1 MSKRKNK
8 NFSKFILP
16 SIIIF
21 FSTILFLSLPVLL
34 NYNSIQN
41 VIEKKVAT
49 DFKINLKILGDI
61 SLKIFPSPH
70 YLVENANLDLNTQND
85 NSSIIETKDLKI
97 FIPFKKIYSKS
108 NIQINRV
115 EIENAN
121 IYFKLKDILDF
132 RKHLYYKINKPVYI
146 KKSNFFLIDENKQT
160 ILISQLK
167 KIKYLI
173 DIKNNSKQFK
183 IDGNIFDVDYL
194 SLWKRN
200 YDNPN
205 ETFNEINI
213 KNPNLDIKN
222 LFLLEGAKK
231 FSGKSIIN
239 FLNEKII
246 INYKFQDNKIL
257 VDTPNENQNIKF
269 VSKIELDPFFFKS
282 KINIDDKDINFFI
295 DYLFS
300 IIFNSEEQFLGNM
313 NGNVSLEIS
322 NLKNSLIDNGVINF
336 LIKDKSIKLKKSQF
350 EVQDIGSIE
359 SQFWYYVNNGDLIF
373 ISENMFELKNRKEF
387 SRKFQIS
394 TKKLKDVNKIYF
406 NLEKNIDNGEISISQ
421 VYINE
426 IDKEKFSEKIFIIK
440 NIQLFKAFI
449 RDILT

>member
-1 MSKRKNK
+1 MSKRKNI

-16 SIIIF
+16 LIIIF
-21 FSTILFLSLPVLL
+21 FSSILFISLPVLF
-34 NYNSIQN
+34 NYNSIQK

-61 SLKIFPSPH
+61 SFKILPSPH
-70 YLVENANLDLNTQND
+70 YLVEKANLDLNTLND
-85 NSSIIETKDLKI
+85 SSSIIETKDLKI

-108 NIQINRV
+108 NIQINRI

-121 IYFKLKDILDF
+121 IYFQMKDILDF
-132 RKHLYYKINKPVYI
+132 RNHLYYKINKPVYI

-183 IDGNIFDVDYL
+183 INGNIFDVDYI

-205 ETFNEINI
+205 ETFNEINT

-222 LFLLEGAKK
+222 LFLLEGNKK

-257 VDTPNENQNIKF
+257 VDSPNENQNIKF
-269 VSKIELDPFFFKS
+269 VSKIELDPFFFES
-282 KINIDDKDINFFI
+282 KIKIDNKDINFFV

-300 IIFNSEEQFLGNM
+300 YIFNSEEQYLGNM

-322 NLKNSLIDNGVINF
+322 NLKNSLINNGVINF
-336 LIKDKSIKLKKSQF
+336 SIKDKSIKLKKSKF
-350 EVQDIGSIE
+350 EVQDIGNIE
-359 SQFWYYVNNGDLIF
+359 SEFWYYVNNGDLIF

-387 SRKFQIS
+387 SRKFQVS
-394 TKKLKDVNKIYF
+394 PKLLKNINKIYF

-421 VYINE
+421 VYINK
-426 IDKEKFSEKIFIIK
+426 IDKENFSEKIFIIK
-440 NIQLFKAFI
+440 NIQLLKAFI
-449 RDILT
+449 RDILS

>member
-1 MSKRKNK
+1 MSKSKNK

-21 FSTILFLSLPVLL
+21 FSAILFLSLPVLL

-61 SLKIFPSPH
+61 SFKIFPSPH
-70 YLVENANLDLNTQND
+70 YLVEKANLDLNTQND

-108 NIQINRV
+108 KIQINKI

-121 IYFKLKDILDF
+121 IYFQMKDILDF

-146 KKSNFFLIDENKQT
+146 KKSNFFLIDKNKQT

-183 IDGNIFDVDYL
+183 INGNIFDVDYL

-222 LFLLEGAKK
+222 LFLLEGTKK
-231 FSGKSIIN
+231 FSGKSTIN

-257 VDTPNENQNIKF
+257 VDSPNENQNIKF
-269 VSKIELDPFFFKS
+269 VSKIELDPFFFES
-282 KINIDDKDINFFI
+282 KINIDNKDINFFI

-300 IIFNSEEQFLGNM
+300 FIFNSEEQYLGNM

-322 NLKNSLIDNGVINF
+322 NLKNSLINNGVINF
-336 LIKDKSIKLKKSQF
+336 SIKDKSIKLKKSQF
-350 EVQDIGSIE
+350 EVQDIGNIE
-359 SQFWYYVNNGDLIF
+359 SEFWYYVNNGDLIF

-394 TKKLKDVNKIYF
+394 SKLLKNVNKIYF

-421 VYINE
+421 VYINK

-449 RDILT
+449 RDILS

>member
-1 MSKRKNK
+1 MSKRKNI

-16 SIIIF
+16 LIIIF
-21 FSTILFLSLPVLL
+21 FSSILFLSLPVLL

-61 SLKIFPSPH
+61 SFKILPSPH
-70 YLVENANLDLNTQND
+70 YLVEKANLDLNTLND
-85 NSSIIETKDLKI
+85 SSSIIETKDLKI

-108 NIQINRV
+108 NIQINRI
-115 EIENAN
+115 EIDNAN
-121 IYFKLKDILDF
+121 IYFQMKDILDF
-132 RKHLYYKINKPVYI
+132 RNHLYYKINKPVYI

-183 IDGNIFDVDYL
+183 INGNIFDVDYI

-205 ETFNEINI
+205 ETFNEINT

-222 LFLLEGAKK
+222 LFLLEGNKK
-231 FSGKSIIN
+231 FSGKSTIN

-257 VDTPNENQNIKF
+257 VDSPNENQNIKLA
-269 VSKIELDPFFFKS
+269 SKIELDPFFFES
-282 KINIDDKDINFFI
+282 KIKIDNKDINFFI

-300 IIFNSEEQFLGNM
+300 YIFNSEEQYLGNM

-322 NLKNSLIDNGVINF
+322 NLKNSLINNGVINF
-336 LIKDKSIKLKKSQF
+336 SIKDKSIKLKKSQF
-350 EVQDIGSIE
+350 KVQDIGNIE
-359 SQFWYYVNNGDLIF
+359 SEFWYYVNNGDLIF

-387 SRKFQIS
+387 SRKFQVS
-394 TKKLKDVNKIYF
+394 SKLLKNVNKIYF

-421 VYINE
+421 VYINKIE
-426 IDKEKFSEKIFIIK
+426 KEKFSEKIFIIK
-440 NIQLFKAFI
+440 NVQLFKALI
-449 RDILT
+449 RDILS

>member
-1 MSKRKNK
+1 MSKSKNK
-8 NFSKFILP
+8 KFLKFIIP

-21 FSTILFLSLPVLL
+21 FSTILFISLPVLL

-49 DFKINLKILGDI
+49 DFKIKLKILGDI
-61 SLKIFPSPH
+61 SFKIFPSPH

-108 NIQINRV
+108 NIQINRI

-121 IYFKLKDILDF
+121 IYFQMKDILDF
-132 RKHLYYKINKPVYI
+132 RNHLYYKINKPVYI

-213 KNPNLDIKN
+213 KNPDLDIKN
-222 LFLLEGAKK
+222 LFLLKGPKN
-231 FSGKSIIN
+231 FSGKSIVN

-246 INYKFQDNKIL
+246 IYYKF
-257 VDTPNENQNIKF
+257 QNIKF
-269 VSKIELDPFFFKS
+269 VSKNELDPFFFES

-300 IIFNSEEQFLGNM
+300 FIFNSEEQYLGNM

-322 NLKNSLIDNGVINF
+322 NLKNSLINNGVINF
-336 LIKDKSIKLKKSQF
+336 SIKDKSIKLKKSQF
-350 EVQDIGSIE
+350 EVQDIGNIE
-359 SQFWYYVNNGDLIF
+359 SEFWYYVNNGDLIF

-387 SRKFQIS
+387 SRKFQVS
-394 TKKLKDVNKIYF
+394 SKLLKNVNKIYF

-421 VYINE
+421 VYINKIE
-426 IDKEKFSEKIFIIK
+426 KEKFSEKIFIIK
-440 NIQLFKAFI
+440 NVQLFKALI
-449 RDILT
+449 RDILS

>member
-21 FSTILFLSLPVLL
+21 FSALLFLSIPVLL

-41 VIEKKVAT
+41 VIEKKFAT

-61 SLKIFPSPH
+61 SFKILPSPH
-70 YLVENANLDLNTQND
+70 YLVEKANLDLNAQND

-160 ILISQLK
+160 IFISQLK

-173 DIKNNSKQFK
+173 DIKNNTKKFN
-183 IDGNIFDVDYL
+183 INGNIFDVDFL

-200 YDNPN
+200 YDNPK
-205 ETFNEINI
+205 ETFNQINI
-213 KNPNLDIKN
+213 KNPDLDIKN
-222 LFLLEGAKK
+222 LFFLEGNKK
-231 FSGKSIIN
+231 FSGKSTIN

-246 INYKFQDNKIL
+246 INYKFRDNKIL
-257 VDTPNENQNIKF
+257 VDSPNENQNIKF
-269 VSKIELDPFFFKS
+269 ISKIELDPFFFES
-282 KINIDDKDINFFI
+282 KINIDNKDINFFI

-300 IIFNSEEQFLGNM
+300 YIFNSEEQYLGNM

-350 EVQDIGSIE
+350 EVQDIGNIE
-359 SQFWYYVNNGDLIF
+359 SEFWYYVNNGDLIF

-394 TKKLKDVNKIYF
+394 PKMLKNINKIYF

-421 VYINE
+421 VYINK
-426 IDKEKFSEKIFIIK
+426 IDKENFSEKIFIIK
-440 NIQLFKAFI
+440 NIQLLKAFI
-449 RDILT
+449 RDILS

>member
-8 NFSKFILP
+8 KFSRFILP

-21 FSTILFLSLPVLL
+21 FSTILFITLPVLL

-61 SLKIFPSPH
+61 SFKIFPGPH
-70 YLVENANLDLNTQND
+70 YLVEKANLDLNTQND
-85 NSSIIETKDLKI
+85 NSSIIETVDLKI
-97 FIPFKKIYSKS
+97 FIPLKKIYSKS
-108 NIQINRV
+108 KIQINKI

-121 IYFKLKDILDF
+121 IYFQMKDILDL
-132 RKHLYYKINKPVYI
+132 RKHLYYKINKPIYI
-146 KKSNFFLIDENKQT
+146 KKSNFFLIDQNKQT

-183 IDGNIFDVDYL
+183 IDGNIFDVDYF
-194 SLWKRN
+194 SFWKRS

-205 ETFNEINI
+205 KTLNEINI
-213 KNPNLDIKN
+213 KNPHLDIKN
-222 LFLLEGAKK
+222 LFLLEDAKK

-257 VDTPNENQNIKF
+257 VDSPSENQNIKF
-269 VSKIELDPFFFKS
+269 VSKIELDPFYFES
-282 KINIDDKDINFFI
+282 KINFDNKDINFFI

-300 IIFNSEEQFLGNM
+300 YFFNSEEKYLGNM

-322 NLKNSLIDNGVINF
+322 NLKNSLINNGVINF
-336 LIKDKSIKLKKSQF
+336 SIEDKLVKLKKSKF
-350 EVQDIGSIE
+350 EVQDVGNIE
-359 SQFWYYVNNGDLIF
+359 SKFWYYVNNGDLIF

-387 SRKFQIS
+387 SRKFQVS
-394 TKKLKDVNKIYF
+394 PKLLKNVNKIYF

-421 VYINE
+421 VYINK

-440 NIQLFKAFI
+440 NVQLFKAFI
-449 RDILT
+449 RDILS

>member
-1 MSKRKNK
+1 MSKRKNI

-16 SIIIF
+16 LIIIF
-21 FSTILFLSLPVLL
+21 FSSILFLSLPVLL

-61 SLKIFPSPH
+61 SFKILPSPH
-70 YLVENANLDLNTQND
+70 YLVEKANLDLNTLND
-85 NSSIIETKDLKI
+85 SSSIIETKDLKI

-108 NIQINRV
+108 IIQINRI
-115 EIENAN
+115 EIDNAN
-121 IYFKLKDILDF
+121 IYFQMKDILDF
-132 RKHLYYKINKPVYI
+132 RNHLFYKINKPVYI

-183 IDGNIFDVDYL
+183 INGNIFDVDYI

-205 ETFNEINI
+205 ETFNEINT

-222 LFLLEGAKK
+222 LFLLEGNKK
-231 FSGKSIIN
+231 FSGKSTIN

-257 VDTPNENQNIKF
+257 VDSPNENQNIKL
-269 VSKIELDPFFFKS
+269 VSKIELDPFFFES
-282 KINIDDKDINFFI
+282 KIKIDNKDINFFV

-300 IIFNSEEQFLGNM
+300 YIFNSEEQYLGNM
-313 NGNVSLEIS
+313 NGNISLEIS
-322 NLKNSLIDNGVINF
+322 NLKNSLINNGVINF
-336 LIKDKSIKLKKSQF
+336 SIKDKSIKLKKSKF
-350 EVQDIGSIE
+350 EVQEIGNIE
-359 SQFWYYVNNGDLIF
+359 SEFWYYVNNGDLIF

-387 SRKFQIS
+387 SRKFQVS
-394 TKKLKDVNKIYF
+394 SKLLKNVNKIYF

-421 VYINE
+421 VYINKIE
-426 IDKEKFSEKIFIIK
+426 KEKFSEKIFIIK
-440 NIQLFKAFI
+440 NVQLFKALI
-449 RDILT
+449 RDILS

>member
-1 MSKRKNK
+1 MSKRKNI

-16 SIIIF
+16 LIIIF
-21 FSTILFLSLPVLL
+21 FSSILFISLPVLF
-34 NYNSIQN
+34 NYNSIQK

-61 SLKIFPSPH
+61 SFKILPSPH
-70 YLVENANLDLNTQND
+70 YLVEKANLDLNTQND
-85 NSSIIETKDLKI
+85 SSSIIETKDLKI

-108 NIQINRV
+108 NIQINRI

-121 IYFKLKDILDF
+121 IYFQMKDILDF
-132 RKHLYYKINKPVYI
+132 RNHLFYKINKPVYI

-183 IDGNIFDVDYL
+183 INGNIFDVDYI

-205 ETFNEINI
+205 ETINEINV

-231 FSGKSIIN
+231 FSGKSIIS

-257 VDTPNENQNIKF
+257 VDSPNENQNIKF
-269 VSKIELDPFFFKS
+269 ISKIELDPFFFES
-282 KINIDDKDINFFI
+282 KINIDNKDINFFI
-295 DYLFS
+295 DYLFTY
-300 IIFNSEEQFLGNM
+300 IFNSEEQYLGNM

-322 NLKNSLIDNGVINF
+322 NLKNSLINNGVINF
-336 LIKDKSIKLKKSQF
+336 SIKDKSIKLKKSQF
-350 EVQDIGSIE
+350 EVQDIGTIE

-387 SRKFQIS
+387 SRKFQVS
-394 TKKLKDVNKIYF
+394 SKLLKNVNKIYF

-421 VYINE
+421 VYINK

-440 NIQLFKAFI
+440 NVQLFKALI
-449 RDILT
+449 RDILS

>member
-1 MSKRKNK
+1 MSKSKNK
-8 NFSKFILP
+8 NFLKFVLP
-16 SIIIF
+16 SVIIF

-61 SLKIFPSPH
+61 SFKILPSPH
-70 YLVENANLDLNTQND
+70 YLVEKANLDLNTQND
-85 NSSIIETKDLKI
+85 SSSIIETKDLKI
-97 FIPFKKIYSKS
+97 FIPFKKIYSRS
-108 NIQINRV
+108 NIQINRI

-121 IYFKLKDILDF
+121 IYFQMKDILDF
-132 RKHLYYKINKPVYI
+132 RNHLYYKINKPVYI

-213 KNPNLDIKN
+213 KNPNIDIKN

-257 VDTPNENQNIKF
+257 VDTPNENQNIEF
-269 VSKIELDPFFFKS
+269 VSKIELDPFFFES
-282 KINIDDKDINFFI
+282 KINIYNKDINFFI
-295 DYLFS
+295 DYLLS
-300 IIFNSEEQFLGNM
+300 YIFNSEEQYLGNM

-322 NLKNSLIDNGVINF
+322 NLKNSLINNGVINF
-336 LIKDKSIKLKKSQF
+336 SIKDKSIKLKKSQF
-350 EVQDIGSIE
+350 KVQDIGNID

-373 ISENMFELKNRKEF
+373 ISENMFELKNKKEF
-387 SRKFQIS
+387 SRKFQVS
-394 TKKLKDVNKIYF
+394 SKKLKDVNKIYF
-406 NLEKNIDNGEISISQ
+406 NLEKNLDNGEISISQ
-421 VYINE
+421 VYINK

-440 NIQLFKAFI
+440 NIQLLKAFI
-449 RDILT
+449 RDILS

>member
-21 FSTILFLSLPVLL
+21 FSAILFLSIPVLL

-41 VIEKKVAT
+41 VVEKKVAT

-61 SLKIFPSPH
+61 SFKILPSPH
-70 YLVENANLDLNTQND
+70 YLVEKANLNLNTQND
-85 NSSIIETKDLKI
+85 SSSIIETKNLKI

-108 NIQINRV
+108 KIQINKI

-121 IYFKLKDILDF
+121 IFFQMKDILDF
-132 RKHLYYKINKPVYI
+132 RNHLYYKINKPVYI

-183 IDGNIFDVDYL
+183 INGNIFDVDYI

-205 ETFNEINI
+205 ETFNEINT
-213 KNPNLDIKN
+213 KNPNLDINN
-222 LFLLEGAKK
+222 LFLLEGNKK
-231 FSGKSIIN
+231 FSGKSTIN

-257 VDTPNENQNIKF
+257 VDSPNENQNIKL
-269 VSKIELDPFFFKS
+269 VAKIELDPFFFES
-282 KINIDDKDINFFI
+282 KIKIDNKDINFFV
-295 DYLFS
+295 DYFFS
-300 IIFNSEEQFLGNM
+300 YIFNSEEEYLGNM

-350 EVQDIGSIE
+350 EVQDIGNIE
-359 SQFWYYVNNGDLIF
+359 SEFWYYVNNGDLIF

-387 SRKFQIS
+387 SRKFQVS
-394 TKKLKDVNKIYF
+394 SKLLKNVNKIYF

-421 VYINE
+421 VYINKFE
-426 IDKEKFSEKIFIIK
+426 KEKFSEKIFIIK
-440 NIQLFKAFI
+440 NVQLFKALI
-449 RDILT
+449 RDILS

>member
-1 MSKRKNK
+1 MSKRKNI

-61 SLKIFPSPH
+61 SFKILPSPH
-70 YLVENANLDLNTQND
+70 YLVEKANLDLNTQND
-85 NSSIIETKDLKI
+85 SSSIIETKDLKI
-97 FIPFKKIYSKS
+97 FIPFKKIYSRS
-108 NIQINRV
+108 NIQINRI

-121 IYFKLKDILDF
+121 IYFQMKDVLDF
-132 RKHLYYKINKPVYI
+132 RNHLYYKINKPVNI

-183 IDGNIFDVDYL
+183 INGNIFDVDYI

-205 ETFNEINI
+205 ETFNEINT

-222 LFLLEGAKK
+222 LFLLEGNKK
-231 FSGKSIIN
+231 FSGKSTIN

-246 INYKFQDNKIL
+246 INYTFQDKKIL
-257 VDTPNENQNIKF
+257 VDSPNENQNIKF
-269 VSKIELDPFFFKS
+269 VSKIELDPFFFES
-282 KINIDDKDINFFI
+282 KIKIDDKDINFFV

-300 IIFNSEEQFLGNM
+300 FIFNSEEQYLGNM

-322 NLKNSLIDNGVINF
+322 NLKNPLINNGVINF
-336 LIKDKSIKLKKSQF
+336 SIKDKSIKLKKSQF
-350 EVQDIGSIE
+350 EVQDIGNIE
-359 SQFWYYVNNGDLIF
+359 SEFWYYVNNGDLIF
-373 ISENMFELKNRKEF
+373 ISENMFELKNKKEF
-387 SRKFQIS
+387 SRKFQVS
-394 TKKLKDVNKIYF
+394 SKLLKNVNKIYF

-421 VYINE
+421 VYINKIE
-426 IDKEKFSEKIFIIK
+426 KEKFSEKIFIIK
-440 NIQLFKAFI
+440 NFQLFKALI
-449 RDILT
+449 RDILS

>member
-1 MSKRKNK
+1 MSKSKNK
-8 NFSKFILP
+8 NFLKFVLP
-16 SIIIF
+16 SVIIF

-61 SLKIFPSPH
+61 SFKIFPSPH
-70 YLVENANLDLNTQND
+70 YLVEKAYLNLNTQND

-108 NIQINRV
+108 KIQINKI

-121 IYFKLKDILDF
+121 IFFQMKDILDF
-132 RKHLYYKINKPVYI
+132 RNHLYYKINKPVYI

-205 ETFNEINI
+205 ESFNEINI

-269 VSKIELDPFFFKS
+269 VSKIELDPFFFES

-300 IIFNSEEQFLGNM
+300 FIFNSEEQYLGNM

-322 NLKNSLIDNGVINF
+322 NLKNSLINNGVINF
-336 LIKDKSIKLKKSQF
+336 SIKDKSIKLKKSQF
-350 EVQDIGSIE
+350 EVQDIGNIE
-359 SQFWYYVNNGDLIF
+359 SEFWYYVNNGDLIF

-387 SRKFQIS
+387 SRKFQVS
-394 TKKLKDVNKIYF
+394 SKMLKDINKIYF

-421 VYINE
+421 VYINK

-449 RDILT
+449 RDILS

>member
-1 MSKRKNK
+1 MSKRKNI

-16 SIIIF
+16 LIIIF
-21 FSTILFLSLPVLL
+21 FSSILFLSLPVLL

-61 SLKIFPSPH
+61 SFKILPSPH
-70 YLVENANLDLNTQND
+70 YLVEKANLDLNTQND
-85 NSSIIETKDLKI
+85 SSSIIETKDLKI

-108 NIQINRV
+108 NIQINRI

-121 IYFKLKDILDF
+121 IYFQMKDILDF
-132 RKHLYYKINKPVYI
+132 RNHLYYKINKPVYI

-183 IDGNIFDVDYL
+183 INGNIFDVDYI

-200 YDNPN
+200 YDNPSK
-205 ETFNEINI
+205 TFNEINT
-213 KNPNLDIKN
+213 KNPNFDIKN
-222 LFLLEGAKK
+222 LFLLEGIKK
-231 FSGKSIIN
+231 FSGKSTIN

-257 VDTPNENQNIKF
+257 VDSPNENQNIKL
-269 VSKIELDPFFFKS
+269 VSKIELDPFFFES
-282 KINIDDKDINFFI
+282 KIKIDNKDINFFV
-295 DYLFS
+295 DYLFGY
-300 IIFNSEEQFLGNM
+300 IFNSEEQYLGNM

-322 NLKNSLIDNGVINF
+322 NLKNSLINNGVINF
-336 LIKDKSIKLKKSQF
+336 SIKDKSIKLKKSKF

-359 SQFWYYVNNGDLIF
+359 SEFWYYVNNGDLFF
-373 ISENMFELKNRKEF
+373 ISENMFELKNKKEF

-394 TKKLKDVNKIYF
+394 LKKLKNINKIF
-406 NLEKNIDNGEISISQ
+406 FKLEKNIDSGEISISE
-421 VYINE
+421 VYLNQIDNE
-426 IDKEKFSEKIFIIK
+426 QYSEKIFVVK
-440 NIQLFKAFI
+440 NIQLFKALI
-449 RDILT
+449 RDILS

>member
-8 NFSKFILP
+8 KFSKFILP

-21 FSTILFLSLPVLL
+21 FSIILFLSLPVLF

-41 VIEKKVAT
+41 IIEKKVAT

-61 SLKIFPSPH
+61 SFKIFPSPH
-70 YLVENANLDLNTQND
+70 YLVEKANLDLNTQND
-85 NSSIIETKDLKI
+85 NSSIIETEDLKI

-108 NIQINRV
+108 KIQIDRI
-115 EIENAN
+115 EIENVN
-121 IYFKLKDILDF
+121 IYFQMKDILNL

-146 KKSNFFLIDENKQT
+146 KKSNFFLIDQNKQT

-173 DIKNNSKQFK
+173 DIKNNTKLFK

-194 SLWKRN
+194 SVWKRN

-213 KNPNLDIKN
+213 NNPDLDIKN
-222 LFLLEGAKK
+222 LFLIEGAKK
-231 FSGKSIIN
+231 FSGKSVIN

-257 VDTPNENQNIKF
+257 VDSPNENQNIKF
-269 VSKIELDPFFFKS
+269 VSKIELDPFFFES

-300 IIFNSEEQFLGNM
+300 FIFNSEEQYLGNM

-322 NLKNSLIDNGVINF
+322 NLKNSLINNGVIN
-336 LIKDKSIKLKKSQF
+336 LSIKDKSIKLKKSQF
-350 EVQDIGSIE
+350 EVQDIGNIE
-359 SQFWYYVNNGDLIF
+359 SKFWYYVNNGDLIF

-387 SRKFQIS
+387 SRKFQVS
-394 TKKLKDVNKIYF
+394 SKMLKNVNKIYF
-406 NLEKNIDNGEISISQ
+406 NLEKNIDNGEIYISQ
-421 VYINE
+421 VYINK
-426 IDKEKFSEKIFIIK
+426 IDKEKFSEKVFVIK

-449 RDILT
+449 RDILS

>member
-1 MSKRKNK
+1 MSKRKNI

-16 SIIIF
+16 LIIIF
-21 FSTILFLSLPVLL
+21 FSSILFLSLPVLL

-61 SLKIFPSPH
+61 SFKILPSPH
-70 YLVENANLDLNTQND
+70 YLVEKANLDLNTLND
-85 NSSIIETKDLKI
+85 SSSIIETKDLKI

-183 IDGNIFDVDYL
+183 INGNIFDVDYI

-205 ETFNEINI
+205 ETFNEINT

-222 LFLLEGAKK
+222 LFLSEGNKK
-231 FSGKSIIN
+231 FSGKSTIN

-257 VDTPNENQNIKF
+257 VDSPNENQNIKF
-269 VSKIELDPFFFKS
+269 FSKIELDPFFFES
-282 KINIDDKDINFFI
+282 KINIGNKDINFFT

-300 IIFNSEEQFLGNM
+300 YIFNSEKENLGNM

-322 NLKNSLIDNGVINF
+322 NLKNSLINNGVINF
-336 LIKDKSIKLKKSQF
+336 SIKDKSIKLKKSKF
-350 EVQDIGSIE
+350 EVQDIGNIE
-359 SQFWYYVNNGDLIF
+359 SEFWYYVNNGDLIF

-387 SRKFQIS
+387 SRKFQVS
-394 TKKLKDVNKIYF
+394 SKLLKNVNKIYF

-421 VYINE
+421 VYINKIE
-426 IDKEKFSEKIFIIK
+426 KEKFSEKIFIIK
-440 NIQLFKAFI
+440 NVQLFKALI
-449 RDILT
+449 RDILS